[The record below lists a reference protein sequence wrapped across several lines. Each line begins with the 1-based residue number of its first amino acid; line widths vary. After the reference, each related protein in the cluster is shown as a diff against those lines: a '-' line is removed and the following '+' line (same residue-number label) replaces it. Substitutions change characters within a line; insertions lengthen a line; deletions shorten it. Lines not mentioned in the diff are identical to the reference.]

1 MSRQHKVELERIVQT
16 LERDDPKRSAAA
28 VERELASRSP
38 VAYGTWAEETPKFR
52 SRLRA
57 IQRWRSG
64 SRGRGGQSTHGQLFP
79 YVWPVGERQRKEV
92 EPEFG
97 ASPVLATGSWRL
109 FLYNCS
115 PEVVRD
121 VRMLL
126 DGAEIDYAP
135 SVLVGRFVEVHW
147 QKVEAIRAQC
157 LSQDGD
163 RLSRH
168 RFQAEFV
175 IARGTKQ
182 ARVDGSLTLDT
193 NQGWVHFG
201 SRDGRQR
208 EIE

>member
-1 MSRQHKVELERIVQT
+1 MVRQHRTELERVVQA
-16 LERDDPKRSAAA
+16 LEREDPKRSAAA
-28 VERELASRSP
+28 VERELATRSA
-38 VAYGTWAEETPKFR
+38 VNYGQWLEETPNLR
-52 SRLRA
+52 SRLRSV
-57 IQRWRSG
+57 QRWRSG
-64 SRGRGGQSTHGQLFP
+64 SRGRGGQSGHSHLFP

-126 DGAEIDYAP
+126 DGSEIDYAP

-147 QKVEAIRAQC
+147 QKVEAIRAAC

-168 RFQAEFV
+168 RLQAEFV

-182 ARVDGSLTLDT
+182 ARVEGQLTLDT

-201 SRDGRQR
+201 SHDGRQR